1 MVYHKYLGM
10 FLDDKLNFGENL
22 KYIANKVNKSIGLL
36 RKLQN
41 LLPRRSLVT
50 IYKSFIRPHIDYG
63 DVIFDQA
70 YNKSFHE
77 KLENFQ
83 YNASLAIT
91 GAIRGTSKE
100 KLYQELGFESLQ
112 HRRWFRKLCTFY
124 KIFKNQSPRYLYEL
138 LPIKTTPHNTRS
150 SINLPLFHIRH
161 NFFKNSFFPSAVIE
175 WNNLDLSI
183 RNSESLSIFK
193 KCILKFIRPSPSSTH
208 NCFNTKGIKYLT
220 RLRLGLSHLRE
231 HKFKHGFLDS
241 LNPICNCGLDIE
253 TTCHFLLHCPNFIN
267 ERTLLLNDVSR
278 ITKDALPSCET
289 AFVKLLLYGDD
300 SFDSA
305 TNTLILN
312 ASLEYIFSSKRFD
325 GPPL

>member
-1 MVYHKYLGM
+1 M

-112 HRRWFRKLCTFY
+112 HRR
-124 KIFKNQSPRYLYEL
+124 
-138 LPIKTTPHNTRS
+138 
-150 SINLPLFHIRH
+150 
-161 NFFKNSFFPSAVIE
+161 
-175 WNNLDLSI
+175 
-183 RNSESLSIFK
+183 
-193 KCILKFIRPSPSSTH
+193 
-208 NCFNTKGIKYLT
+208 
-220 RLRLGLSHLRE
+220 
-231 HKFKHGFLDS
+231 
-241 LNPICNCGLDIE
+241 
-253 TTCHFLLHCPNFIN
+253 
-267 ERTLLLNDVSR
+267 
-278 ITKDALPSCET
+278 
-289 AFVKLLLYGDD
+289 
-300 SFDSA
+300 
-305 TNTLILN
+305 
-312 ASLEYIFSSKRFD
+312 
-325 GPPL
+325 